1 MVKSFQCAKIILNDY
16 NSSFPAALSC
26 YLDEQG
32 IAANYISIANQK
44 FDINLIDIAS
54 VFGIKPSES

>member
-1 MVKSFQCAKIILNDY
+1 MRLWNILNDY